1 MAVTEESNL
10 AKKVL
15 EKETEKTKVSNPNE
29 IKFSDEELT
38 SLRELQE
45 GYQEKSAQFGQLK
58 IQKLLVQQQ
67 LDALESTEVQME
79 SDYSALQSK
88 EQEIVKQLNEKYGPG
103 NLDPQTGVFTPAP
116 VNAEVTEAETTS
128 DTT

>member
-10 AKKVL
+10 AKKVKD
-15 EKETEKTKVSNPNE
+15 KEYE

-58 IQKLLVQQQ
+58 VQKLLIQQQ
-67 LDALESTEVQME
+67 LDTLNDTEVQFE
-79 SDYSALQSK
+79 SDYTGLQTK

-103 NLDPQTGVFTPAP
+103 SLDPTTGVFTPIPVVAP
-116 VNAEVTEAETTS
+116 EETTK
-128 DTT
+128 TT